1 MSNQH
6 DIDANTAAWNIQV
19 WASWLVAMGLMAGGI
34 LFMPALIW
42 IKGYLLMGLMFT
54 VGSTFSLAKTTRDNA
69 ESKRLR
75 NRMSAAKT
83 DKILREFELNDA
95 A

>member
-1 MSNQH
+1 MSTNE
-6 DIDANTAAWNIQV
+6 IDANTAAWNFQV
-19 WASWLVAMGLMAGGI
+19 WASFILSLGLMIFGI
-34 LFMPALIW
+34 IFLPVTPW
-42 IKGYLLMGLMFT
+42 VQGYMLMGLMFT